1 MLSTSEARCA
11 FTKDQCIYHVM
22 KEMVET
28 LLSLVRKIEPYKC
41 SKTIPLTAKVRV
53 TLTIYFEN
61 LENELSTELGN
72 DEEKNNL
79 NKKVAPLK

>member
-1 MLSTSEARCA
+1 
-11 FTKDQCIYHVM
+11 M

-53 TLTIYFEN
+53 TLTIYFEK
-61 LENELSTELGN
+61 LENELNTELGN
-72 DEEKNNL
+72 DEQ
-79 NKKVAPLK
+79 KK